1 MQMKFI
7 SMFEDKIH
15 SNFNS
20 GTITQNMIAVL
31 GPVFHIM
38 CTHNLAK
45 LALHP

>member
-1 MQMKFI
+1 MQMNLI

-15 SNFNS
+15 YNFNS
-20 GTITQNMIAVL
+20 GIITQNMIAVL

-38 CTHNLAK
+38 CTRNLAK